1 LVPLQSPEAVH
12 EVTLVELQVSVD
24 VAPDAMVAGVAV
36 SVTVG
41 ADEDMVTVAV
51 SDVDPL
57 DPVQVSV

>member
-1 LVPLQSPEAVH
+1 
-12 EVTLVELQVSVD
+12 
-24 VAPDAMVAGVAV
+24 MVAGVAV